1 MRYSLDLRSCLLPV
15 VASLISLLAVS
26 VGSQAIAADGF
37 SGSLVGG
44 LADVSDLSPLMAVDA
59 SVDVPAARG
68 SAVAGSKS
76 LGRQSVP
83 AADRSTSYR
92 GGEVFANSKVAVP
105 LLVADLEPRS
115 VSRARPM
122 TGRSVGARPSAAW
135 TRPQGIPSGAP
146 KNQGVQPSMA
156 WTSLSGR

>member
-1 MRYSLDLRSCLLPV
+1 MRYSVDLRSSLLPV
-15 VASLISLLAVS
+15 VASLMSLLAVS

-44 LADVSDLSPLMAVDA
+44 LADLSDLSPLMAADA
-59 SVDVPAARG
+59 SVAVPAARG
-68 SAVAGSKS
+68 AAVGGSTS

-105 LLVADLEPRS
+105 LLVADLEPKS
-115 VSRARPM
+115 VSLARPM
-122 TGRSVGARPSAAW
+122 SGRSVGARPSASW
-135 TRPQGIPSGAP
+135 TRSRGIPGGAA
-146 KNQGVQPSMA
+146 KNQDVQPSMA
-156 WTSLSGR
+156 WSGLSGR